1 MFKKSL
7 IIITIVLIAGI
18 SGIIANRYLFP
29 YLASTHFFSHCKFL
43 QQANKDITV
52 INKTEK
58 VYIKEASS
66 ITAITDPVVDSI
78 VNIISYPNN
87 TKNSQKNSL
96 VANFKNGTGEIL
108 TSDGI
113 IITYVTA
120 INPQDAHYKIIT
132 NTGDSYEGKLIG
144 IDSWSNLAFLKI
156 ETTNL
161 PIIPF
166 SSISKYQPGEKIIVI
181 GNNFSN
187 YQNRFSVGILNG
199 FDDTFNISGQ
209 SIDSSEKMQG
219 VFLTD
224 INNQYL
230 SPGDAVF
237 DYSGQFMGIVGSVM
251 INNQNKFFIISSHK
265 VENVLKKVIGKTLD
279 ANPVLG
285 IYYKPLTE
293 SYVLVNKL
301 KNRNGAL
308 IYAPSGK
315 QGLAIIAGTP
325 AAKSQLKINDVIE
338 KVDDQKVDDQHNL
351 SAILYNYKKGDK
363 ITLTVLRNQ
372 KEIKIKIQL

>member
-7 IIITIVLIAGI
+7 IIITIVLIAGT
-18 SGIIANRYLFP
+18 SGIIADRYLFP
-29 YLASTHFFSHCKFL
+29 YLASTQFFSHYEFL
-43 QQANKDITV
+43 QQANKDVTV

-66 ITAITDPVVDSI
+66 VSAITDPVIASI
-78 VNIISYPNN
+78 VNIISYSNN
-87 TKNSQKNSL
+87 TENSKQNSL
-96 VANFKNGTGEIL
+96 VTNFKNGTGEIL

-113 IITYVTA
+113 IMTYVTA
-120 INPQDAHYKIIT
+120 INSQDAHYKIIT
-132 NTGDSYEGKLIG
+132 STGDSYEGKLIG

-161 PIIPF
+161 PVIPF
-166 SSISKYQPGEKIIVI
+166 SSVSEYQPGEKIITI

-187 YQNRFSVGILNG
+187 YQNRFSVGILNS
-199 FDDTFNISGQ
+199 FDDTFNISGH
-209 SIDSSEKMQG
+209 IDSSEKMQG

-237 DYSGQFMGIVGSVM
+237 DYSGQFMGIVGSKMV
-251 INNQNKFFIISSHK
+251 NNQNKFFIISSHK
-265 VENVLKKVIGKTLD
+265 VENVLKKVISKTLD
-279 ANPVLG
+279 TNPVLG
-285 IYYKPLTE
+285 VYYKPLTE
-293 SYVLVNKL
+293 SYGLVNKL
-301 KNRNGAL
+301 KNKNGAL

-325 AAKSQLKINDVIE
+325 AAKSQLKINDIIE

-351 SAILYNYKKGDK
+351 SAILYNYKKGDE